1 MQCIRHISVKE
12 KYKNMLN
19 QFSRTEL
26 LLGKEAMEKL
36 SKSRVAIFGIGGVGG
51 YVCEALVRS
60 GVEAFDLIDDDK
72 VCLTNLNRQII
83 ATRST
88 VGKYKT
94 QVMKDRILDI
104 NPNADVRIHEC
115 FFLPE
120 NADDFPWD
128 EYDYI
133 VDAVDTV
140 TAKIALVMKAQE
152 KNIPIISSMGA
163 GNKLDGSQFKVADI
177 YKTKVCPLAKVM
189 RRELKKRG
197 IKKLKVVYSEE
208 QPTRPIED
216 MSSSCK
222 NHCIC
227 PPGATHKCTERR
239 DIPGS
244 VAFVPSIVGLI
255 IGGEVVKVV
264 FLMEL
269 AGLKG
274 RERLAGYDVASVI
287 KYEGK

>member
-1 MQCIRHISVKE
+1 
-12 KYKNMLN
+12 MLT

-26 LLGKEAMEKL
+26 LFGKEAMDKL
-36 SKSRVAIFGIGGVGG
+36 AGSKVAVFGIGGVGG

-60 GVEAFDLIDDDK
+60 GVGAFDLIDDDK

-94 QVMKDRILDI
+94 DVMRDRMLDI
-104 NPNADVRIHEC
+104 NPKVEVEVHKC

-128 EYDYI
+128 SYDYV

-140 TAKIALVMKAQE
+140 TAKIALVMKCKE

-197 IKKLKVVYSEE
+197 VKKLKVVYSEE
-208 QPTRPIED
+208 IPTRPIED
-216 MSSSCK
+216 MAISCR

-227 PPGATHKCTERR
+227 PPGAEHKCTERR

-244 VAFVPSIVGLI
+244 VAFVPSVAGLI
-255 IGGEVVKVV
+255 IAGEVAKD
-264 FLMEL
+264 LI
-269 AGLKG
+269 
-274 RERLAGYDVASVI
+274 RI
-287 KYEGK
+287 

>member
-1 MQCIRHISVKE
+1 
-12 KYKNMLN
+12 MLT

-26 LLGKEAMEKL
+26 LFGKEAMDKL
-36 SKSRVAIFGIGGVGG
+36 AGSKVAVFGIGGVGG

-60 GVEAFDLIDDDK
+60 GVGAFDLIDDDK

-94 QVMKDRILDI
+94 DVMRDRMLDI
-104 NPNADVRIHEC
+104 NPNVEVEVHKC

-128 EYDYI
+128 SYDYV

-140 TAKIALVMKAQE
+140 TAKIALVMKCKE

-208 QPTRPIED
+208 IPTRPIED
-216 MSSSCK
+216 MAISCK
-222 NHCIC
+222 NNCIC
-227 PPGATHKCTERR
+227 PPGAEHKCTERR

-244 VAFVPSIVGLI
+244 VAFVPSVAGLI
-255 IGGEVVKVV
+255 IAGEVAKDLIRV
-264 FLMEL
+264 
-269 AGLKG
+269 
-274 RERLAGYDVASVI
+274 
-287 KYEGK
+287 